1 MASEK
6 VAFALA
12 AALAMTG
19 VASPVSAQGVE
30 TIDMGATA
38 ESPEAMMTRPVNVT
52 YSLYGVT
59 AFPNTLP

>member
-6 VAFALA
+6 VVLAFAATLA
-12 AALAMTG
+12 TTG

-30 TIDMGATA
+30 TIDMGVTA
-38 ESPEAMMTRPVNVT
+38 ESPEAMMTRPVGMT
-52 YSLYGVT
+52 YSLDGVT